1 MMRRRATWVATLMVV
16 ALAPGLG
23 AQSTDDSVQRAAAT
37 YSAWAAALG
46 EFTKGIEFDEEDV
59 TTLIERYPEMQSLDL
74 NEAEWSVTDPAQF
87 DNNMRQVL
95 AEPEYRSWASR
106 SGLDPEVWLRTVAR
120 ISSVYMI
127 VSTERSRPAA
137 EEQRREFEAMVEAQC
152 AQSDP
157 ETCRSM
163 REALAAG
170 DAMSEALAK
179 ALGKLPPP
187 TAGERALMDRYYDQ
201 LTLAMGDDEG
211 SSEEESW
218 DDSEE
223 YSDPEE

>member
-1 MMRRRATWVATLMVV
+1 MVAF
-16 ALAPGLG
+16 APGLG
-23 AQSTDDSVQRAAAT
+23 AQSMDDSMQQAVAT
-37 YSAWAAALG
+37 YSAWAEKLA
-46 EFTKGIEFDEEDV
+46 EFTKGIECDEGDI
-59 TTLIERYPEMQSLDL
+59 TTLIEHYPEMQALDVA
-74 NEAEWSVTDPAQF
+74 EADGDVTDPAQF
-87 DNNMRQVL
+87 DTHMRQVL

-106 SGLDPEVWLRTVAR
+106 NGLDPERWLRTVAR

-127 VSTERSRPAA
+127 VNTERSRPAA
-137 EEQRREFEAMVEAQC
+137 EAQRREFGAMVEKQC
-152 AQSDP
+152 ATSDA

-170 DAMSEALAK
+170 DAMSDALAK
-179 ALGKLPPP
+179 AQGKLPPP

-211 SSEEESW
+211 SPEEESW
-218 DDSEE
+218 ENSEE

>member
-1 MMRRRATWVATLMVV
+1 MVV

-23 AQSTDDSVQRAAAT
+23 AQSTDDSVQQVAAT
-37 YSAWAAALG
+37 YSAWTEALG

-59 TTLIERYPEMQSLDL
+59 TTLVERYPEMQSLDL

-87 DNNMRQVL
+87 DNNMRRVL
-95 AEPEYRSWASR
+95 AEPEYRTWASR
-106 SGLDPEVWLRTVAR
+106 NGFDPENWLRTVAR

-127 VSTERSRPAA
+127 ASIERSRPAA
-137 EEQRREFEAMVEAQC
+137 EAQRREFEAMVEAQC

-187 TAGERALMDRYYDQ
+187 TAGERGLMDRYYDQ
-201 LTLAMGDDEG
+201 LTSAMGDDEG

>member
-1 MMRRRATWVATLMVV
+1 MVV

-23 AQSTDDSVQRAAAT
+23 AQSTDDSVQQVAAT

-59 TTLIERYPEMQSLDL
+59 TTLVERYPEMQSLDL

-87 DNNMRQVL
+87 DNNMRRVL
-95 AEPEYRSWASR
+95 AEPEYRTWASR
-106 SGLDPEVWLRTVAR
+106 NGFDPENWLRTVAR

-127 VSTERSRPAA
+127 ASIERSRPAA
-137 EEQRREFEAMVEAQC
+137 EAQRREFEAMVEAQC

-179 ALGKLPPP
+179 ALGKLSPP

-201 LTLAMGDDEG
+201 LTSAMGDDEG

>member
-1 MMRRRATWVATLMVV
+1 MSRRAAWVATLMVV

-23 AQSTDDSVQRAAAT
+23 AQLTDDSVQRAAAT
-37 YSAWAAALG
+37 YSAWAEELG
-46 EFTKGIEFDEEDV
+46 EFTKGIEFDEEDL

-74 NEAEWSVTDPAQF
+74 KEAEWSVTDPARF
-87 DNNMRQVL
+87 DDNMRQVL
-95 AEPEYRSWASR
+95 AAPEYRTWASR
-106 SGLDPEVWLRTVAR
+106 SGLNPEGWLRTVTR

-127 VSTERSRPAA
+127 ASTERARPAA
-137 EEQRREFEAMVEAQC
+137 EAQRREFEAMVEAQC

-201 LTLAMGDDEG
+201 LTLAMGGDEG
-211 SSEEESW
+211 SPEEESW

-223 YSDPEE
+223 YSEPEE